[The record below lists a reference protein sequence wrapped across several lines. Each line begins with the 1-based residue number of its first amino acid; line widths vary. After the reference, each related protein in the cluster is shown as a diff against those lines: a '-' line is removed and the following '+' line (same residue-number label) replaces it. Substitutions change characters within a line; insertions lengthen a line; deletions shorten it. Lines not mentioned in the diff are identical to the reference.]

1 MQSQNANAHASQH
14 LQPQLPR
21 SGSQTVLAPEV
32 SAFASSACLELQ
44 SVLHST
50 FTYDARMLQD
60 LTDGMHSSRTQTPI
74 SQGWQFVD
82 KYTGGDPDHIGIVEE
97 NEAARPNAQAGD
109 LTQTPAGLLK
119 TSWQHLQHSTRK
131 MMHLCQSQ

>member
-1 MQSQNANAHASQH
+1 MGTVHCRMLDFAKNNTDTRLKQSQSLAATLAYLLRSLRAS
-14 LQPQLPR
+14 PQLPR
-21 SGSQTVLAPEV
+21 SGSQTVLAPE
-32 SAFASSACLELQ
+32 
-44 SVLHST
+44 
-50 FTYDARMLQD
+50 D